1 VFLQFR
7 FGKDYR
13 WLRANDLDDQGLQF
27 YTLALHLLLVA
38 GPMLLLDGDFPER
51 KAMIEIVEFNLQR
64 ALAFLR

>member
-1 VFLQFR
+1 VFLQLR

-13 WLRANDLDDQGLQF
+13 WLRANDLDDQRLQF
-27 YTLALHLLLVA
+27 YTLALHLSLVA
-38 GPMLLLDGDFPER
+38 GPMLLQDGDFPER